1 MTPGLKTLSAFF
13 PFIEE
18 NLFPYF
24 RGMKYSLI
32 FLSVVILSSCS
43 LFRKKCTTVSLKT
56 ENADMVQAMGSN
68 SMYAFIF
75 VSGELAGASLHLTSQ
90 ESGEKDVFLVNPAKT
105 YVTEPVEKEKWVL
118 KEKKDDAKQWVE
130 MSGSIA
136 LKVDGV
142 SYCIDLSYVGS
153 MMKHPSPPPLPH
165 QE

>member
-1 MTPGLKTLSAFF
+1 MTQSLKTLPGFF

-24 RGMKYSLI
+24 RGMKYPLI
-32 FLSVVILSSCS
+32 FLSLVVLSSCS
-43 LFRKKCTTVSLKT
+43 LFKKKCTTLSLQT
-56 ENADMVQAMGSN
+56 ENADMVQAMGTS
-68 SMYAFIF
+68 SMYAFSI

-90 ESGEKDVFLVNPAKT
+90 ETGDKDVFLVNPYKS
-105 YVTEPVEKEKWVL
+105 YITEPIEKEKWAL
-118 KEKKDDAKQWVE
+118 KEKKDEAKQWVE

-142 SYCIDLSYVGS
+142 TYCIDLKYEGS